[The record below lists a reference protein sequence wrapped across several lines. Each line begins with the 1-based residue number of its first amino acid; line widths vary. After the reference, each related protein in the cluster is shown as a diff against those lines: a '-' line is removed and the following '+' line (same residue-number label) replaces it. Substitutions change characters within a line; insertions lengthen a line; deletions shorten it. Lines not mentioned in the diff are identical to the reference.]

1 MKRLLLLV
9 SVCLME
15 LMVVA
20 QTDTTERTL
29 LLLDRAAIP
38 GKITSARR
46 KSDNNNVRGAL
57 TDYRAVLDVD
67 STHYIALYNSA
78 DCYYRLKKYQVALD
92 YLNKAT
98 ATQSFVS
105 SDATL
110 FYGKCY
116 HRLGQLDKAVSYYEM
131 YLKDISPTEPVF
143 PETKR
148 YIQECRY
155 AKSMMAKPVNVKIT
169 NLGKEVNS
177 RYEEYSPSVTADGN
191 ALYFTSRRANT
202 TGGRVD
208 ENADFKFYEDI
219 YFSVKDKNG
228 KWSEAEKVEGKV
240 NTETHDGILSIT
252 PDGKAMYVYKN
263 DGKVAGD
270 IYYSKWDENVQ
281 EFTASEP
288 LLFPINTKRFE
299 SSTSITEDG
308 QFLYFVSEREKGL
321 GRGDIYVSEKKNGIW
336 TEPKNLGPIINT
348 TGDEKFVFVH
358 PNGKSIFFASN
369 GHLSLGGYDLFRSEF
384 INGSWTA
391 PMNLGYPINTV
402 NEESTMS
409 ITRDSKLMY
418 LSAEFADSY
427 GERDLYQID
436 IANYEMASS
445 AEALYQYIEVEG
457 FIHTKRGKGVKGIE
471 VYWMDEYGVEVAKAT
486 TDKDGLAKTQII
498 ANRSYQIEIR
508 DGNKSLHSA
517 MKTINTGASEGDR
530 RLSIQLP

>member
-1 MKRLLLLV
+1 MKKLLWLA
-9 SVCLME
+9 SFCLIE
-15 LMVVA
+15 IFAFA

-29 LLLDRAAIP
+29 QLLDRAAIP

-67 STHYIALYNSA
+67 SSNYIALYNTA

-116 HRLGQLDKAVSYYEM
+116 HRLGQLDKAISYYEM
-131 YLKDISPTEPVF
+131 YLKDISTTEPVY
-143 PETKR
+143 PETRR

-155 AKSMMAKPVNVKIT
+155 AKAMMAKPVNVKIT
-169 NLGKEVNS
+169 NLGKDVNS

-208 ENADFKFYEDI
+208 ENSDYKFYEDI
-219 YFSVKDKNG
+219 YFSVKSSDG

-252 PDGKAMYVYKN
+252 PDGRAMYVYKN

-270 IYYSKWDENVQ
+270 IYYSTWDETNK
-281 EFTASEP
+281 EFSVAQP
-288 LLFPINTKRFE
+288 LLFPVNTKRFE

-308 QFLYFVSEREKGL
+308 AFLYFVSERDKGL
-321 GRGDIYVSEKKNGIW
+321 GRGDIYVSEKKNGNW

-348 TGDEKFVFVH
+348 SGDEKFVFVH

-391 PMNLGYPINTV
+391 PINLGYPINTV

-418 LSAEFADSY
+418 LSAEFENSF

-436 IANYEMASS
+436 ISDYQMASS
-445 AEALYQYIEVEG
+445 ATALYKYIEVEG
-457 FIHTKRGKGVKGIE
+457 EILTKRGKGIKGIE
-471 VYWMDEYGVEVAKAT
+471 VYWMDEYGVEVAKAM
-486 TDKDGLAKTQII
+486 TDKNGIAKTQIV
-498 ANRSYQIEIR
+498 ANKNYQIEIR
-508 DGNKSLHSA
+508 DGSKSLQSKA
-517 MKTINTGASEGDR
+517 KMIAEGASGLDCK
-530 RLSIQLP
+530 LTITLP